1 MVTGTLA
8 MSRENKDGSLLI
20 WNFCEEL
27 QKASD
32 GQDFLELVTK
42 VFGIISDTSMS
53 LAWGQTPEVL
63 SNATTRLV
71 VKRSENE

>member
-1 MVTGTLA
+1 MFTGTLA

-20 WNFCEEL
+20 WNLCEEL

-42 VFGIISDTSMS
+42 VFGIISETSMS
-53 LAWGQTPEVL
+53 LSRGQTPEVL
-63 SNATTRLV
+63 SNAATRLV
-71 VKRSENE
+71 VKRSE